1 MSNPSFENIDNWL
14 FEYMEGNLSP
24 TQVAQLEK
32 FMLNNPDFEPD
43 MDAWQLA
50 KADASPVE
58 FPGTIGRKRK
68 PVPFWLV
75 STLAL
80 TTVFVAGMFFGTFVN
95 PADTKT
101 LQAES
106 AAQTQEYKIALLT
119 SDINLNT
126 IGQNEKLSSVFSSIE
141 KSSRKSTTSILNSRR
156 SENIVSLNVPV
167 SNNSVV
173 TESQKYKVNTVS
185 ERIYPSENNKSID
198 APITLPDNSTRIESI
213 EIAKS
218 EKEVYSFE
226 EIVPELEN
234 IVISQNKES
243 NVNENEGALVK
254 ENVPENSVESKDL
267 ESNSN
272 ENEDKFSAESHDRT
286 AQQMTRGD
294 RISSNYNKS
303 FSSKVKSSVRKI
315 IRMTDNPIALTNSK
329 DIYYHA
335 PNMQTLNVN
344 AATVG
349 NLLKP
354 RLQLTSR
361 AQWTGHS
368 NQQLLS
374 ELSYD
379 TYVKSIRGGIG
390 VQMSHGYYNLGSYN
404 VGQLALTYS
413 PKFTVNKNFSIEP
426 AIRLKM
432 GDKRLNAQ
440 NLVPG
445 QVIEMERRNERIFY
459 SATPENPI
467 KDLWYK
473 DVALALSS
481 NTKWFSAGFQMDNIG
496 RHFNNV
502 YNSNESNERSGL
514 HYTAS
519 LGTDFVSSSKIF
531 SFSPYVMCQKVE
543 NLSEIWGGSIFRYKK
558 MTIGSGISSAGDYAG
573 SIGVKTNHFMLTYN
587 ADMTLSNLIGI
598 RLFSQQLT
606 IRILMNNGRYG
617 HTMLK

>member
-1 MSNPSFENIDNWL
+1 MSNPSFENIDKWL
-14 FEYMEGNLSP
+14 FEYMEGNLTP

-32 FMLNNPDFEPD
+32 FMLNNPEFEQD

-50 KADASPVE
+50 KADATPVE
-58 FPGTIGRKRK
+58 FPGIIGRKRK
-68 PVPFWLV
+68 SVPFWLV

-80 TTVFVAGMFFGTFVN
+80 TTVFVADIFFGAYVN
-95 PADTKT
+95 TSDSKT

-106 AAQTQEYKIALLT
+106 VAQKQEYKIASLS
-119 SDINLNT
+119 SDINLNSF
-126 IGQNEKLSSVFSSIE
+126 GQNEKSTASPL
-141 KSSRKSTTSILNSRR
+141 KSTKL
-156 SENIVSLNVPV
+156 ENIVSINVPV
-167 SNNSVV
+167 SNKFLLAKSL
-173 TESQKYKVNTVS
+173 EFKVNPVS
-185 ERIYPSENNKSID
+185 DGISTSENNKSID
-198 APITLPDNSTRIESI
+198 GLIISTDNPTRIEAF
-213 EIAKS
+213 EIAKN
-218 EKEVYSFE
+218 EKDAYPSE

-234 IVISQNKES
+234 NVISENKEIDAG
-243 NVNENEGALVK
+243 ENEIAVV
-254 ENVPENSVESKDL
+254 EQSTFENSDKSELL
-267 ESNSN
+267 ETNSI
-272 ENEDKFSAESHDRT
+272 ENEDKAIFNSDSHDRR
-286 AQQMTRGD
+286 AQQMARGE
-294 RISSNYNKS
+294 RISSNYNKT

-335 PNMQTLNVN
+335 PNIQTLNVN
-344 AATVG
+344 AATAG

-368 NQQLLS
+368 NQQLLN

-379 TYVKSIRGGIG
+379 TYVRSIRGGIG
-390 VQMSHGYYNLGSYN
+390 VQMSHGYYKQGTYN

-413 PKFTVNKNFSIEP
+413 PKFAVNKNFSIEP

-459 SATPENPI
+459 SSTPENPI

-481 NTKWFSAGFQMDNIG
+481 NTKWFSVGFQMDNIG

-502 YNSNESNERSGL
+502 YNSNEPNERSGI

-519 LGTDFVSSSKIF
+519 LGTDFVSKSKIF
-531 SFSPYVMCQKVE
+531 SLSSYVMCQKVE

-558 MTIGSGISSAGDYAG
+558 MTIGGGISSAGDYAG

-587 ADMTLSNLIGI
+587 ADMTLSNLIGT
-598 RLFSQQLT
+598 RSFSQQLT